1 MKANTPKKTV
11 ATIANDPTK
20 SIKKD
25 IVEPKTI
32 TDKIK
37 EYSLLAVVII
47 WAAIMWYYMF
57 K

>member
-1 MKANTPKKTV
+1 MKANTPKKTG
-11 ATIANDPTK
+11 AAIANDPTK

>member
-1 MKANTPKKTV
+1 MKANTPKK
-11 ATIANDPTK
+11 AGAAIANDPSK

-25 IVEPKTI
+25 IVEPKTT

-37 EYSLLAVVII
+37 EYGLLAVVII